1 MRSADFG
8 GQHDVTFESS
18 VNPAGG
24 MSHALILCDSI
35 AGRVPIGSLPVVER
49 AGQREEARMLTDEH
63 HAVNTMIDQGAA
75 FDQIED
81 YINTLALP
89 GEQLSALWLL
99 AWAEAADPA
108 TRRQVVEVTLGSI
121 HQQAP

>member
-1 MRSADFG
+1 
-8 GQHDVTFESS
+8 
-18 VNPAGG
+18 
-24 MSHALILCDSI
+24 
-35 AGRVPIGSLPVVER
+35 
-49 AGQREEARMLTDEH
+49 MLTDEH
-63 HAVNTMIDQGAA
+63 HAVNTMIDQGTA

-108 TRRQVVEVTLGSI
+108 TRRQVVEMTLASGD
-121 HQQAP
+121 

>member
-1 MRSADFG
+1 
-8 GQHDVTFESS
+8 V
-18 VNPAGG
+18 P
-24 MSHALILCDSI
+24 HALLLAI
-35 AGRVPIGSLPVVER
+35 RLPAACRWAACRWLR
-49 AGQREEARMLTDEH
+49 ALAKREEARMLTDEH

-99 AWAEAADPA
+99 AWAEATDPA
-108 TRRQVVEVTLGSI
+108 TRRQVVEATLAAA
-121 HQQAP
+121 Q

>member
-1 MRSADFG
+1 LLVLAK
-8 GQHDVTFESS
+8 
-18 VNPAGG
+18 
-24 MSHALILCDSI
+24 
-35 AGRVPIGSLPVVER
+35 
-49 AGQREEARMLTDEH
+49 REEARMLTDEH
-63 HAVNTMIDQGAA
+63 HAVNTMIDRGVA

-108 TRRQVVEVTLGSI
+108 TRRLAVEETLGS
-121 HQQAP
+121 AR